1 MRSWFRILG
10 QIYLMWVLKH
20 GADRGGRLED
30 LRLYLKAIKYD
41 QKPELSRDQ
50 LFPGTHEIREKKI
63 NPA

>member
-1 MRSWFRILG
+1 M
-10 QIYLMWVLKH
+10 VLKH